1 MIIRLLPVS
10 LVLAAATLF
19 SAGCSL
25 HDTSKAMSEAEPP
38 RHAGAAATQPR
49 HGLARDASRALR
61 QPAMKPEEA
70 PDIWTRARLGFAMT
84 DNLDHPRVA
93 VYIQHYRQSPNIISV
108 SSARAEPFA
117 YFILTEIERRG
128 LPGELMLLPI
138 VESGYAAEA
147 TSSGRAAGI
156 WQFIPSTGEHFGLIQ
171 DDWYDGRRD
180 VYQSTHAALD
190 YLERLYARFGDWYL
204 ALAAYNFGQGNV
216 ARAMA
221 ANAAAGQPT
230 DYWSLQLSSEA
241 MSYVPRLLALRA
253 LIDQPARH
261 GVTVPK
267 IANRPYLEPVNPGRQ
282 ADLEYIAELT
292 RLDLREV
299 ARLNPGY
306 HRTVTHPYAA
316 QHLLLPA
323 PAARRLE
330 ATLRQQGP
338 DYVLIRYT
346 EYEVR
351 PGDTLGQIARG
362 HGVGLA
368 ELRATNRIQGDLI
381 RVGQR
386 LRVPVAGRAIA
397 GGQATT
403 AGRTAPQPPP
413 VQRVQYTVQ
422 PGDSLW
428 TIARRH
434 DVNIASIR
442 QQNGLAE
449 DVLLQPGQVLTL
461 PRTAA
466 NPATQRVKYRIQPG
480 DSLGAISRRF
490 QVEIDDVRR
499 WNALNGDGI
508 RAGDT
513 LTIYVANHVAGSI

>member
-1 MIIRLLPVS
+1 M
-10 LVLAAATLF
+10 ALF
-19 SAGCSL
+19 GAGCSL
-25 HDTSKAMSEAEPP
+25 HDTSRAVAQAEST
-38 RHAGAAATQPR
+38 RSGSGATPQPQQ
-49 HGLARDASRALR
+49 GLARDASRALR
-61 QPAMKPEEA
+61 QPVMKPEEA

-84 DNLDHPRVA
+84 ENLQHPRVA
-93 VYIQHYRQSPNIISV
+93 VYIQHYRQNPNIITV

-128 LPGELMLLPI
+128 LPGELLLLPI

-180 VYQSTHAALD
+180 VYQSTYAALD

-216 ARAMA
+216 ARAIA

-230 DYWSLQLSSEA
+230 DYWSLQLSNEA

-282 ADLEYIAELT
+282 ADLEYIAELA
-292 RLDLREV
+292 RLDFTEI

-330 ATLRQQGP
+330 AALRQRGP
-338 DYVLIRYT
+338 EYALVRYT

-351 PGDTLGQIARG
+351 PGDNLGQIARQ
-362 HGVGLA
+362 HGVGVT
-368 ELRATNRIQGDLI
+368 EIRAMNGIQGDLI
-381 RVGQR
+381 RIGQR
-386 LRVPVAGRAIA
+386 LRLPVAGQTIA
-397 GGQATT
+397 GRG
-403 AGRTAPQPPP
+403 GPQPPA
-413 VQRVQYTVQ
+413 VQLAQYTVQ

-434 DVNIASIR
+434 DVTIANVR

-449 DVLLQPGQVLTL
+449 DALLQPGQVLTL
-461 PRTAA
+461 PRTVV
-466 NPATQRVKYRIQPG
+466 NPATRRMEYRIQPG
-480 DSLGAISRRF
+480 DSLGAISQRF
-490 QVEIDDVRR
+490 QVEVDDVRR

-513 LTIYVANHVAGSI
+513 LTLYVASNAAGVR

>member
-1 MIIRLLPVS
+1 LA
-10 LVLAAATLF
+10 LAAVALF
-19 SAGCSL
+19 GAGCSL
-25 HDTSKAMSEAEPP
+25 HDTSKAVAQAESTQTG
-38 RHAGAAATQPR
+38 GAAAAQPR
-49 HGLARDASRALR
+49 QRLARDASRALR

-70 PDIWTRARLGFAMT
+70 PDIWTRAQLGFAMT
-84 DNLDHPRVA
+84 ENLHHPRVA
-93 VYIQHYRQSPNIISV
+93 VYIQHYRQNPNIITV

-128 LPGELMLLPI
+128 LPGELLLLPI

-147 TSSGRAAGI
+147 TSSGKAAGI

-180 VYQSTHAALD
+180 VYQSTYAALN
-190 YLERLYARFGDWYL
+190 YLESLYARFGDWYL

-216 ARAMA
+216 ARAIA

-253 LIDQPARH
+253 LIEQPARH

-282 ADLEYIAELT
+282 ADLEYIAELA
-292 RLDLREV
+292 RLDFTEI

-306 HRTVTHPYAA
+306 RRTVTHPYAA

-330 ATLRQQGP
+330 AALRQRGAE
-338 DYVLIRYT
+338 YALVRYT

-351 PGDTLGQIARG
+351 PGDNLGRIAQQ
-362 HGVGLA
+362 HGIGVT
-368 ELRATNRIQGDLI
+368 ELRAMNGIQGDLI
-381 RVGQR
+381 RIGQR
-386 LRVPVAGRAIA
+386 LRVPVAGQAIA
-397 GGQATT
+397 G
-403 AGRTAPQPPP
+403 RSPEQPPAT
-413 VQRVQYTVQ
+413 QLVQYTVQ

-434 DVNIASIR
+434 DVNIANVR

-449 DVLLQPGQVLTL
+449 DALLQPGQVLTL
-461 PRTAA
+461 PQTAV
-466 NPATQRVKYRIQPG
+466 NPASRRMEYRIQPG

-490 QVEIDDVRR
+490 QVEVDDVRR

-513 LTIYVANHVAGSI
+513 LTIYVASNVSGVR

>member
-10 LVLAAATLF
+10 LLLAAVMLLG
-19 SAGCSL
+19 SGCSL
-25 HDTSKAMSEAEPP
+25 HDSSKAMAGAEPGTATT
-38 RHAGAAATQPR
+38 RAAAQSR
-49 HGLARDASRALR
+49 QGLSRDASRALR
-61 QPAMKPEEA
+61 QTMKPEEA

-84 DNLDHPRVA
+84 ENLDHPRVA
-93 VYIQHYRQSPNIISV
+93 VYIQHYRQNPNIITV

-128 LPGELMLLPI
+128 LPGELLLLPI

-147 TSSGRAAGI
+147 TSRSNAAGI

-190 YLERLYARFGDWYL
+190 YLERLHARFGDWYL

-230 DYWSLQLSSEA
+230 DYWSLPLSSDA

-253 LIDQPARH
+253 LIDQPWRH
-261 GVTVPK
+261 GVTVPM

-292 RLDLREV
+292 RLDLREI

-306 HRTVTHPYAA
+306 HRTITHPYAA

-330 ATLRQQGP
+330 VTLRQRGP
-338 DYVLIRYT
+338 EHALVRYG

-351 PGDTLGQIARG
+351 PGDTLGKVAHQ
-362 HGVGLA
+362 HGIGVT
-368 ELRATNRIQGDLI
+368 ELRSTNGIQDDLI

-386 LRVPVAGRAIA
+386 LRVPTAGRAIA
-397 GGQATT
+397 GRGT
-403 AGRTAPQPPP
+403 PPP
-413 VQRVQYTVQ
+413 QAAALVQYTVQ

-434 DVNIASIR
+434 EVNIASVR
-442 QQNGLAE
+442 QQNGLTENA
-449 DVLLQPGQVLTL
+449 LLQPGQVLAL

-466 NPATQRVKYRIQPG
+466 TPATTRMEYRIQPG
-480 DSLGAISRRF
+480 DSLGTISRRF
-490 QVEIDDVRR
+490 QVEVDDVRR

-513 LTIYVANHVAGSI
+513 LTIYVASSTEPRPTR

>member
-1 MIIRLLPVS
+1 MIIRSLP
-10 LVLAAATLF
+10 LALILAAAVLLG
-19 SAGCSL
+19 AGCSL
-25 HDTSKAMSEAEPP
+25 HDTSKTVNQ
-38 RHAGAAATQPR
+38 AGSTGSSPDGLQPR
-49 HGLARDASRALR
+49 RGLARDASRALR
-61 QPAMKPEEA
+61 QPTMKPEEA

-93 VYIQHYRQSPNIISV
+93 IYIQHYRQNPNIIRV

-128 LPGELMLLPI
+128 LPGELLLLPI

-147 TSSGRAAGI
+147 TSRSSAAGI

-190 YLERLYARFGDWYL
+190 YLERLHARFGDWYL

-221 ANAAAGQPT
+221 ANDAAGKPT

-261 GVTVPK
+261 GVPVPK
-267 IANRPYLEPVNPGRQ
+267 IANRPYLEAVDPGRQ
-282 ADLEYIAELT
+282 ADLEYVAELAS
-292 RLDLREV
+292 LDFREV

-306 HRTVTHPYAA
+306 QRTVTHPYAA
-316 QHLLLPA
+316 QHVLLPA
-323 PAARRLE
+323 PAARRLQ
-330 ATLRQQGP
+330 AALRQRGP
-338 DYVLIRYT
+338 DYALVRHA

-351 PGDTLGQIARG
+351 PGDSLGQIARQ
-362 HGVGLA
+362 HGIALND
-368 ELRATNRIQGDLI
+368 LRAMNEIHGDMI

-386 LRVPVAGRAIA
+386 LRVPVNGRP
-397 GGQATT
+397 TP
-403 AGRTAPQPPP
+403 GRSIPQPPATQL
-413 VQRVQYTVQ
+413 VHYTVQ

-434 DVNIASIR
+434 EINVSSIR
-442 QQNGLAE
+442 NQNGLDDDA
-449 DVLLQPGQVLTL
+449 LLQPGQVLSL
-461 PRTAA
+461 PRSSQ
-466 NPATQRVKYRIQPG
+466 NPVTTRMVYQIQPG

-490 QVEIDDVRR
+490 QVEVEDLRR

-513 LTIYVANHVAGSI
+513 LTIYVASHLAAGI

>member
-1 MIIRLLPVS
+1 
-10 LVLAAATLF
+10 
-19 SAGCSL
+19 
-25 HDTSKAMSEAEPP
+25 
-38 RHAGAAATQPR
+38 
-49 HGLARDASRALR
+49 
-61 QPAMKPEEA
+61 MKPEDA

-84 DNLDHPRVA
+84 ENLDHPRVA
-93 VYIQHYRQSPNIISV
+93 VYIQHYRQNPNIIAV

-128 LPGELMLLPI
+128 LPGELLLLPV

-147 TSSGRAAGI
+147 TSSGNAAGI

-180 VYQSTHAALD
+180 IYQSTHAALD
-190 YLERLYARFGDWYL
+190 YLERLHARFGDWYL
-204 ALAAYNFGQGNV
+204 ALAAYNYGQGNV

-230 DYWSLQLSSEA
+230 DYWSLQLSGEA

-253 LIDQPARH
+253 LVDQPSRH

-282 ADLEYIAELT
+282 ADLEYIAELA
-292 RLDLREV
+292 RLDFKEV

-306 HRTVTHPYAA
+306 HRTITHPYAA

-330 ATLRQQGP
+330 DTLRQKGP
-338 DYVLIRYT
+338 EYALVRYA
-346 EYEVR
+346 EHEVR
-351 PGDTLGQIARG
+351 PGDTLGRIALQ
-362 HGVGLA
+362 HGIEVTD
-368 ELRATNRIQGDLI
+368 LRSTNGIKGDLI

-386 LRVPVAGRAIA
+386 LRVPVVGEASTGRSVAQP
-397 GGQATT
+397 QA
-403 AGRTAPQPPP
+403 
-413 VQRVQYTVQ
+413 VQLVEYTVQ

-434 DVNIASIR
+434 EVNIANVR

-449 DVLLQPGQVLTL
+449 DDLLQPGQVLAL
-461 PRTAA
+461 QRTTA
-466 NPATQRVKYRIQPG
+466 NPAITRMEYRIQPG

-490 QVEIDDVRR
+490 QVEMDDVRR

-508 RAGDT
+508 RAGDM
-513 LTIYVANHVAGSI
+513 LTIYVASNVARGN

>member
-1 MIIRLLPVS
+1 
-10 LVLAAATLF
+10 
-19 SAGCSL
+19 
-25 HDTSKAMSEAEPP
+25 
-38 RHAGAAATQPR
+38 
-49 HGLARDASRALR
+49 
-61 QPAMKPEEA
+61 MKPEDA
-70 PDIWTRARLGFAMT
+70 PDIWTRARLGFALT
-84 DNLDHPRVA
+84 EQLDHPRVA
-93 VYIQHYRQSPNIISV
+93 VYIEHYRQNPNIITV

-128 LPGELMLLPI
+128 LPAELLLLPI

-190 YLERLYARFGDWYL
+190 YLERLHARFGDWYL

-216 ARAMA
+216 ARAIS
-221 ANAAAGQPT
+221 ANASRDAPT
-230 DYWSLQLSSEA
+230 DYWSLRLSSEA

-261 GVTVPK
+261 GITLPK
-267 IANRPYLEPVNPGRQ
+267 IANRPYLEPVYPGRQ

-292 RLDLREV
+292 RLELREV

-306 HRTVTHPYAA
+306 HRSVTHPYAA

-330 ATLRQQGP
+330 DALNQRGP
-338 DYVLIRYT
+338 EYVLVRYT

-351 PGDTLGQIARG
+351 PGDTLGQIAQR
-362 HGVGLA
+362 HRVGLT
-368 ELRATNRIQGDLI
+368 ELRASNGLHSDLI
-381 RVGQR
+381 RVGQH
-386 LRVPVAGRAIA
+386 LRVPVSGRALA
-397 GGQATT
+397 APTAATNHAPRPQAS
-403 AGRTAPQPPP
+403 RSLE
-413 VQRVQYTVQ
+413 YTVQ

-434 DVNIASIR
+434 DTNIASIR
-442 QQNGLAE
+442 QHNGLAADE
-449 DVLLQPGQVLTL
+449 LLQPGQVLRL
-461 PRTAA
+461 PQSTGRPGTE
-466 NPATQRVKYRIQPG
+466 RMEYRIQPG

-490 QVEIDDVRR
+490 DVEIEDVRR

-508 RAGDT
+508 RAGET
-513 LTIYVANHVAGSI
+513 LTIYVANRTARAR